1 MTEMNKHRLQEET
14 LVAFLMENK
23 ERLYRLAFSYV
34 KNRDDALDVVQQ
46 SIYKALSARAGLVRP
61 ESLRSWVFRIV
72 VTTAYDMLRQKRRL
86 QPVGDEILG
95 LHEPV
100 GEDAPVDFDLERVLD
115 SMDPKY
121 KSVIV
126 LRYFEDLKIEE
137 VAEVLQENVNTVKTR
152 LYKALAM
159 LRLQKDELALTEEE
173 RS

>member
-1 MTEMNKHRLQEET
+1 MNKRRLQEET
-14 LVAFLMENK
+14 LAAFLIENK

-46 SIYKALSARAGLVRP
+46 SIYKALSARAVLVRP

-72 VTTAYDMLRQKRRL
+72 VTTAYDLLRQKRRL
-86 QPVGDEILG
+86 QPVGDEILD

-100 GEDAPVDFDLERVLD
+100 GEDVPADFDLQRVLD